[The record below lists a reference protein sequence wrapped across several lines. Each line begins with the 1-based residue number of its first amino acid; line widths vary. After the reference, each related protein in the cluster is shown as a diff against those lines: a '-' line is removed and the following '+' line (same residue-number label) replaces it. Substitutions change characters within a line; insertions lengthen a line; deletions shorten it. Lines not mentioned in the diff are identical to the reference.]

1 MSVRVKT
8 PMIAKSTGQSKG
20 GANDIDTISHE
31 TSINRNEKI
40 IIIAFNVYLENINF
54 IIFQN

>member
-20 GANDIDTISHE
+20 GANDIDKISHE
-31 TSINRNEKI
+31 TSINSNEK
-40 IIIAFNVYLENINF
+40 IIAFNVYLENINF